1 MSARCTVTRWVEAH
15 PARVARDAPD
25 RLAERM
31 KLAHQSAAY
40 VTGGSG
46 DERAGHTERIS
57 IRR

>member
-1 MSARCTVTRWVEAH
+1 MYGDGWIEAN

-40 VTGGSG
+40 VTGGAG
-46 DERAGHTERIS
+46 NERADHAE
-57 IRR
+57 